1 MKTSSL
7 RKKSEP
13 RNIVSGNVDIKKISS
28 AKRSAAN
35 VKIDT
40 ERSNERRS
48 FLKLLSCSALGAA
61 GVAVG
66 IGSIERA
73 EATQLE
79 PLWHAAKILVGNS
92 LADQPPSTFIECP
105 LFFENGQ
112 FANASHILDVS
123 NFHTTGEV
131 IGTLTYH
138 NNTIEPNFGGSIA
151 VAPALGSDGTPYLLV
166 AGEGIVTGATGN
178 LKGVTKAIIRCK
190 YKLDSIDTL
199 LFKACVDCVI
209 ILVK

>member
-13 RNIVSGNVDIKKISS
+13 RNIVSGNVDLKKISS

-92 LADQPPSTFIECP
+92 LADQPPSTIIECP
-105 LFFENGQ
+105 LFLENGQ
-112 FANASHILDVS
+112 FANASHMLDVS
-123 NFHTTGEV
+123 NIHTTGEV
-131 IGTLTYH
+131 IGTITYH

>member
-13 RNIVSGNVDIKKISS
+13 RNIVSGNVDLKKISS
-28 AKRSAAN
+28 DKRSAAN

-48 FLKLLSCSALGAA
+48 FLKLLSSSALGAA

-92 LADQPPSTFIECP
+92 LANQPPSTIIECP
-105 LFFENGQ
+105 LFLENGL
-112 FANASHILDVS
+112 FANASHMLDVT
-123 NFHTTGEV
+123 NLGRGEV
-131 IGTLTYH
+131 IGTLTYR

-178 LKGVTKAIIRCK
+178 LRGVTKAIIRCK